1 MKPDI
6 ASQGPHS
13 AAGTGHVAVGMPI
26 IDVVQQL
33 ALGDMGEILACIM
46 GLGVVLVLFCVQ
58 F

>member
-26 IDVVQQL
+26 IDVVRQL
-33 ALGDMGEILACIM
+33 ALGDTGESLACIM
-46 GLGVVLVLFCVQ
+46 GLGVVLVPG
-58 F
+58 